1 VTPRIHTLWRIAVP
15 LLVAL
20 VLAGCHNDMYNQPKA
35 LTFTASRFYG
45 DSLTARMPVAGTVAR
60 GHLDEDEAMYTGK
73 IAANVSAS
81 APAPGDSSAAASGA
95 GEFAGRGYVSE
106 FPMAITRQVLDRGH
120 ERFDI
125 YCSPC
130 HGATGDGHGMIV
142 QRGMKLPPTYHQDR
156 LRQAPPGY
164 FYDVISNGFGAMY
177 SYASRIKPADRWA
190 IIAYIR
196 ALQLSQNANA
206 SDLSQADM
214 KQLNEGG
221 TTDASSSKGASHD
234 H

>member
-1 VTPRIHTLWRIAVP
+1 MLRRLGLVALPA
-15 LLVAL
+15 LVAL
-20 VLAGCHNDMYNQPKA
+20 VLTGCHNDMYNQPKD
-35 LTFTASRFYG
+35 LPFTASRFYH
-45 DSLTARMPVAGTVAR
+45 DSMGSRMPVAGTVAR

-73 IAANVSAS
+73 IASNVSATVS
-81 APAPGDSSAAASGA
+81 SPGDSSAPAPAAN
-95 GEFAGRGYVSE
+95 EFAGRGYVTE
-106 FPMAITRQVLDRGH
+106 FPMTVDRAFLDRGH
-120 ERFDI
+120 QRFDI

-130 HGATGDGHGMIV
+130 HGATGDGQGMIV
-142 QRGMKLPPTYHQDR
+142 QRGMKQPSTYHQDR

-164 FYDVISNGFGAMY
+164 FYDVITNGFGAMY

-206 SDLSQADM
+206 SDLTQADM
-214 KQLNEGG
+214 KQLNEGEKP
-221 TTDASSSKGASHD
+221 ASSKEASHD